1 MKPEEH
7 ARVTIDRQLTAAG
20 WPVVNRNEYIPA
32 LGAAAIREALMQG
45 QREADYMLMLH
56 GKAVGVVEAKRADVS

>member
-45 QREADYMLMLH
+45 RPVRSTAT
-56 GKAVGVVEAKRADVS
+56 